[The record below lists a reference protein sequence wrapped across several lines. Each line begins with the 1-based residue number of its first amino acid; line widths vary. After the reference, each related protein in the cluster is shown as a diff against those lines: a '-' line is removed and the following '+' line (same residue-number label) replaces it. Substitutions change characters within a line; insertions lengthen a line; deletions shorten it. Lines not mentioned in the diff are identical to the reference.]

1 VKYDHLG
8 DARWRAGDH
17 NGARLAWLEA
27 IRIAEGGLTREQ
39 TIELLRAMFRK
50 QFGLGAIDVARYYN
64 AHDGQVA
71 ARARGKI
78 EAVTKGVEPEVAAW
92 MQSSPAVPAPTPAK
106 SSASTPAST
115 PTNPPELRKQ

>member
-1 VKYDHLG
+1 LKYDHLG

-17 NGARLAWLEA
+17 EGARQAWAEA
-27 IRIAEGGLTREQ
+27 VRIAEGGLAPEQ

-50 QFGLGAIDVARYYN
+50 QFGLGAIDAARYYN

-78 EAVTKGVEPEVAAW
+78 EAVAKGVEPEVAAL
-92 MQSSPAVPAPTPAK
+92 MQSDPAVPATTP
-106 SSASTPAST
+106 SIT
-115 PTNPPELRKQ
+115 PTKPPELRKQ